1 MIGIILI
8 VMTYVTAFT
17 SWSVGGWSEIRM
29 YHIDNK
35 EKKCGEGEFISFKY
49 VLPFILNKD
58 EYLGSR
64 Q

>member
-1 MIGIILI
+1 
-8 VMTYVTAFT
+8 MTYVTAFT

>member
-1 MIGIILI
+1 MILI

-35 EKKCGEGEFISFKY
+35 EKNAVRRIYFI
-49 VLPFILNKD
+49 
-58 EYLGSR
+58 
-64 Q
+64 